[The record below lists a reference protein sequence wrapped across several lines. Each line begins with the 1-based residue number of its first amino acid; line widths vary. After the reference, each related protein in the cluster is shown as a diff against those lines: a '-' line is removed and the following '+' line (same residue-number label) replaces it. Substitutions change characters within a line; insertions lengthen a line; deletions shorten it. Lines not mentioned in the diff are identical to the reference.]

1 MRQLICSTAGLF
13 LFLFLFIFGHAVL
26 IIKYNKV
33 SSLTHGLYKIVYI
46 VYTSTCLLCLAV
58 WSTTKKRKRKRKKSY
73 ILEFYI
79 LPVLV
84 FVVCYYYVKLVSFT
98 LHLYFSS
105 FFKIVLNKFIS
116 SFSIAVNK
124 LILVFF
130 ADTFYIY
137 LFNLCFKNYVN

>member
-1 MRQLICSTAGLF
+1 MRQLICSTVGLF

-26 IIKYNKV
+26 IIKYNIRF
-33 SSLTHGLYKIVYI
+33 LLGLIAYIKQSTQFIHLLVYY
-46 VYTSTCLLCLAV
+46 VQLYGRPP
-58 WSTTKKRKRKRKKSY
+58 KKEKEKEKSY

-137 LFNLCFKNYVN
+137 LFNLCFINHVN